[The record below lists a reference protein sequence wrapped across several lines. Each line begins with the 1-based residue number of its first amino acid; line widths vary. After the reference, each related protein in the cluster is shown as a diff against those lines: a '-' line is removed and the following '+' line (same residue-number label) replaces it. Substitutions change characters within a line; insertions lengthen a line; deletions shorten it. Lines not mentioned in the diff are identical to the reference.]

1 MKENKIME
9 HITIKQLD
17 GDYIRL
23 TPDEGY
29 LLYDKRTK
37 NTYSVAEIHS
47 KDKKYFKA
55 IEVNNE

>member
-1 MKENKIME
+1 ME

-29 LLYDKRTK
+29 LLYDKRTR

-47 KDKKYFKA
+47 KNKKYFKA
-55 IEVNNE
+55 IEVNSNK